1 MTNEFIVQYPD
12 TFPDAVNVSRREF
25 EQEAKLAMAIKLFE
39 MGRLSSGMA
48 AQIAGIGRVQFL
60 LQLDRF
66 GIPMIDLS
74 EEEIQQDCENV

>member
-25 EQEAKLAMAIKLFE
+25 EQEARLAMAVKLFE

-74 EEEIQQDCENV
+74 EEELQQDCENA